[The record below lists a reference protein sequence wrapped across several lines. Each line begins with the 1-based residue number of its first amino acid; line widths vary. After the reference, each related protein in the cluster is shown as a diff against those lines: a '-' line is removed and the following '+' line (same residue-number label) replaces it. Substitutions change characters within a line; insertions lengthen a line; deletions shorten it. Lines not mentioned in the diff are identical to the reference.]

1 MITKILPTAI
11 LGLMLPHTVLAKE
24 WNFDVYLDKTRI
36 GQHTFKL
43 SEANELVSQAKFNV
57 KVLFINAYQ
66 YQHTAIEEWQDGC
79 LKSLEASTL
88 ENDVATKVK
97 GSADSGRFMVSDGKE
112 QKALPAC
119 AMTFAYWSQKML
131 QQTKLLNPQNAEW
144 LDTRIIK
151 TGSEM
156 LDVKGQK
163 IEALRYK
170 LDASLAGKPKLN
182 IDLWYRAD
190 NHDWVALR
198 STTPEG
204 YIINYKL
211 R

>member
-1 MITKILPTAI
+1 MMKTLSALLLVSMMPNAAF
-11 LGLMLPHTVLAKE
+11 AKE
-24 WNFDVYLDKTRI
+24 WDFDVYLDKTRI
-36 GQHTFKL
+36 GQHTFSL
-43 SEANELVSQAKFNV
+43 NEANKLVSQAKFNV
-57 KVLFINAYQ
+57 KILFINAYQ

-79 LKSLEASTL
+79 LKSLEANTL

-97 GSADSGRFMVSDGKE
+97 GSADNDRFVVNDGKE
-112 QKALPAC
+112 QKTLPGC

-151 TGSEM
+151 AGSEV

-170 LDASLAGKPKLN
+170 LNASLAGKPKLN

-190 NHDWVALR
+190 NHDWVGLR

>member
-1 MITKILPTAI
+1 MMKTLSA
-11 LGLMLPHTVLAKE
+11 LLFGCMLCSSAFAKE

-66 YQHTAIEEWQDGC
+66 YNHSAVEQWQDGC

-97 GSADSGRFMVSDGKE
+97 GSADSDRFVVDDGKE
-112 QKALPAC
+112 QKTLPAC

-144 LDTRIIK
+144 LDTKIIK

-163 IEALRYK
+163 VEALRYK
-170 LDASLAGKPKLN
+170 LNASLAGKPKLN

-190 NHDWVALR
+190 NHDWVALK

>member
-1 MITKILPTAI
+1 MMKTLSA
-11 LGLMLPHTVLAKE
+11 LLFGCMLCSSACAKE

-66 YQHTAIEEWQDGC
+66 YSHSAVEQWQDGC

-97 GSADSGRFMVSDGKE
+97 GSADSDRFVVDDGKE

-144 LDTRIIK
+144 LDTKIIK

-163 IEALRYK
+163 VEALRYK
-170 LDASLAGKPKLN
+170 LNASLAGKPKLN

-190 NHDWVALR
+190 NLDWVALK

-204 YIINYKL
+204 YVINYKL